1 MNEHKKLR
9 VILSGGGT
17 LGSVMPL
24 ISLGE
29 ELRRRHK
36 TDFSLLWVGTYRGVE
51 RAVVRAHKM
60 EFTAIPAAKFRRYF
74 SIKTLFEPIVFFAGL
89 LKSLIIIVTFKPDVL
104 VAAGGFVSVPLH
116 LIAFLL
122 GVPTVVHQQDI
133 EIGLANRIMKLFAR
147 RITVTFEKSL
157 GFFPKKKVVWTG
169 NPVRRELLQG
179 NKDRGMVRF
188 HLDATLPTVLV
199 FGGGTGAISLNMIL
213 AESLGSMLQH
223 SNVIHLTGQGKD
235 VMAPLI
241 REANRNE
248 LLGRYHTYEFL
259 MDEEMGDAYAV
270 ADIVVSRA
278 GLSSL
283 SEIAALGKAAVIV
296 PIPASHQEFNAR
308 YFVEKQAGVI
318 VEEAQGSRGLA
329 SAVIKLLGDHT
340 ERLHLEQHSKRLNKT
355 TAAFEMADVVE
366 GVVGKK

>member
-1 MNEHKKLR
+1 MHDNKKLR

-17 LGSVMPL
+17 LGPVMPL
-24 ISLGE
+24 IALGE

-36 TDFSLLWVGTYRGVE
+36 TDLSLLWVGTYRGIE

-74 SIKTLFEPIVFFAGL
+74 SIKTFFEPLVFFAGFI
-89 LKSLIIIVTFKPDVL
+89 KSFIIILTFKPDVL
-104 VAAGGFVSVPLH
+104 VSAGGFVSVPLH

-122 GVPTVVHQQDI
+122 GIPTVIHQQDI
-133 EIGLANRIMKLFAR
+133 EIGLANRIMRWSAK
-147 RITVTFEKSL
+147 RITVTFEKSVA
-157 GFFPKKKVVWTG
+157 FFSKNKVVWTG

-188 HLDATLPTVLV
+188 HLDTQFPTVLV
-199 FGGGTGAISLNMIL
+199 FGGGTGAVSLNIIL
-213 AESLGSMLQH
+213 AECLGSVLGH
-223 SNVIHLTGQGKD
+223 SQVIHLTGQGKG

-248 LLGRYHTYEFL
+248 LLSKYHPYEFL

-283 SEIAALGKAAVIV
+283 SEISALGKASVIV
-296 PIPASHQEFNAR
+296 PIPCSHQELNAR
-308 YFVEKQAGVI
+308 FFVEKQAGVI
-318 VEEAQGSRGLA
+318 VEEAQGSRGL
-329 SAVIKLLGDHT
+329 SATIIKLLNDHT
-340 ERLHLEQHSKRLNKT
+340 ERLHLQQHSKRLNKI
-355 TAAFEMADVVE
+355 TAANEMADVVE
-366 GVVGKK
+366 GVAEKK